1 MKKLLMCFVVLATF
15 MVLPLFAQ
23 EAETEEKGNDEIS
36 FSILN
41 EKYLINVQNYFSDA
55 SYQTPNGEKIKH
67 KEVSRML
74 LNVPSNEKVM
84 KQYRGWSIA
93 TWTLVGIAC
102 AGLTTNVVYTLKDD
116 LPYAE
121 NIQITS
127 SWIGCFSLFGS
138 LFTSSVASSK
148 YKIAVDNY
156 NLDLLGIK

>member
-1 MKKLLMCFVVLATF
+1 MKKLPICFVLLATF
-15 MVLPLFAQ
+15 MFFPVFA
-23 EAETEEKGNDEIS
+23 EETKSEKKENNEIS
-36 FSILN
+36 FPILN

-55 SYQTPNGEKIKH
+55 SYQTPSGKKLKH
-67 KEVSRML
+67 NEVSRML

-84 KQYRGWSIA
+84 KQYRGWSIV
-93 TWTLVGIAC
+93 TWTLLGIAC

-121 NIQITS
+121 NIQIAS
-127 SWIGCFSLFGS
+127 SWIGCFSLCGS